1 MSKTREEQLVL
12 EGTAYDNFINAVRS
26 KSSQKFYL
34 VGLKK
39 FMAYNGIQKVSD
51 MIVWDQRLIE
61 AKIISW
67 LVNMRDKES
76 LTYITIQSYLSAVM
90 TFYKMNDIEPRR
102 HKINCYLPEER
113 KLNDDRAYTHKEIG
127 QLLQFCDQRMKAL
140 ILMLASSGMRIGA
153 VPDLKI
159 KHLTKIQKYNLYKI
173 KVYAGYPKWEH
184 FTFTTPEAANS
195 MDAYFDYR
203 QRYGEKINPDSPV
216 IREQFDITD
225 ILSVKQPKKLTAKY
239 FGDMLNE
246 TLQRAGIF
254 AVVHMT
260 EGQKVGRIR
269 NAVPRAH
276 GFRKFFETNLIRA
289 KVLDPIP
296 ELLLGH
302 DIGLKKH
309 SLRLGEDEI
318 LEEYIKAV
326 DALTINEENRLK
338 RKVAELTIRTDRLD
352 ALTAQMERLNKKLG
366 LE

>member
-1 MSKTREEQLVL
+1 MMSKTREEQLVL

-39 FMAYNGIQKVSD
+39 FMAYNRIQKISD
-51 MIVWDQRLIE
+51 MLVWDQRLIE
-61 AKIISW
+61 AKIIAW

-113 KLNDDRAYTHKEIG
+113 KINDDRAYTHQEIG

-140 ILMLASSGMRIGA
+140 VLMLASSGMRIGA

-216 IREQFDITD
+216 IREQFRHNRHPLCKATKEINSQ
-225 ILSVKQPKKLTAKY
+225 IFWRYAK
-239 FGDMLNE
+239 
-246 TLQRAGIF
+246 
-254 AVVHMT
+254 
-260 EGQKVGRIR
+260 
-269 NAVPRAH
+269 
-276 GFRKFFETNLIRA
+276 
-289 KVLDPIP
+289 
-296 ELLLGH
+296 
-302 DIGLKKH
+302 
-309 SLRLGEDEI
+309 
-318 LEEYIKAV
+318 
-326 DALTINEENRLK
+326 
-338 RKVAELTIRTDRLD
+338 
-352 ALTAQMERLNKKLG
+352 
-366 LE
+366 

>member
-1 MSKTREEQLVL
+1 
-12 EGTAYDNFINAVRS
+12 
-26 KSSQKFYL
+26 
-34 VGLKK
+34 
-39 FMAYNGIQKVSD
+39 
-51 MIVWDQRLIE
+51 
-61 AKIISW
+61 
-67 LVNMRDKES
+67 
-76 LTYITIQSYLSAVM
+76 
-90 TFYKMNDIEPRR
+90 
-102 HKINCYLPEER
+102 
-113 KLNDDRAYTHKEIG
+113 
-127 QLLQFCDQRMKAL
+127 
-140 ILMLASSGMRIGA
+140 
-153 VPDLKI
+153 LKI

-309 SLRLGEDEI
+309 YVRLGEDEI
-318 LEEYIKAV
+318 LEEYLKAV

-338 RKVAELTIRTDRLD
+338 RKVEQLTVRVDKLDELEEQMSRL
-352 ALTAQMERLNKKLG
+352 TKKLG
-366 LE
+366 L

>member
-1 MSKTREEQLVL
+1 
-12 EGTAYDNFINAVRS
+12 
-26 KSSQKFYL
+26 
-34 VGLKK
+34 
-39 FMAYNGIQKVSD
+39 
-51 MIVWDQRLIE
+51 
-61 AKIISW
+61 
-67 LVNMRDKES
+67 
-76 LTYITIQSYLSAVM
+76 
-90 TFYKMNDIEPRR
+90 
-102 HKINCYLPEER
+102 
-113 KLNDDRAYTHKEIG
+113 
-127 QLLQFCDQRMKAL
+127 
-140 ILMLASSGMRIGA
+140 
-153 VPDLKI
+153 
-159 KHLTKIQKYNLYKI
+159 
-173 KVYAGYPKWEH
+173 
-184 FTFTTPEAANS
+184 

-309 SLRLGEDEI
+309 YVRLGEDEI
-318 LEEYIKAV
+318 LEEYLKAV

-338 RKVAELTIRTDRLD
+338 RKVEQLTVRVDKLDELEEQMSRL
-352 ALTAQMERLNKKLG
+352 TKKLG
-366 LE
+366 L